1 VTDEPRQWRDRADEL
16 AAEAVAAGEPTA
28 WFDRLYVEG
37 VDGSTTLAWDRAEPN
52 PLLVRAFEQQ
62 PDLRDGRA
70 KRAVVVGAGLG
81 ADAAYVAQLGYQT
94 TGFDVSPTAMR
105 IAAERIPEV
114 EFVAAD
120 LFRLPSEWRQAFD
133 LVVEI
138 YTVQALPRSVRDRAT
153 AAVRDLVAPAGTLVV
168 IQSALGDG
176 DDADDGPP
184 WPLTR
189 GEMDAFAGDGLEPVS
204 IDAVPRDSGPFATI
218 WLATIRRS
226 PTAD

>member
-1 VTDEPRQWRDRADEL
+1 VTDEPRQWRERADEL

-37 VDGSTTLAWDRAEPN
+37 VDGSTTLAWDRSEPN
-52 PLLVRAFEQQ
+52 PLLVRALEQQ
-62 PDLRDGRA
+62 PELRDGRA

-81 ADAAYVAQLGYQT
+81 ADAAYIAQLGYET

-105 IAAERIPEV
+105 IAAERILEV

-120 LFRLPSEWRQAFD
+120 LFRLPEEWRRAFD

-138 YTVQALPRSVRDRAT
+138 YTVQALPRAVRDRAT
-153 AAVRDLVAPAGTLVV
+153 AAVRDLVGPGGTLLA
-168 IQSALGDG
+168 IQSALPDG
-176 DDADDGPP
+176 NDAGDGPP

-189 GEMDAFAGDGLEPVS
+189 EEIEDFAGEGLEATSVE
-204 IDAVPRDSGPFATI
+204 AVPRDSGPFATI

-226 PTAD
+226 

>member
-62 PDLRDGRA
+62 PHLRDGRA

-114 EFVAAD
+114 EFLAAD
-120 LFRLPSEWRQAFD
+120 LFRLPPEWRQAFD

-138 YTVQALPRSVRDRAT
+138 YTVQALPIALQPEAT
-153 AAVRDLVAPAGTLVV
+153 AHVADFVRAGGTLLV
-168 IQSALGDG
+168 IAAAR
-176 DDADDGPP
+176 DDNTPDDSIEGPP

-189 GEMDAFAGDGLEPVS
+189 AAINAFTTPDLNLIQLDHTPSPNDPTLYRWRAEYL
-204 IDAVPRDSGPFATI
+204 RD
-218 WLATIRRS
+218 
-226 PTAD
+226 